1 MKRDRAMDWKKL
13 FRKSI
18 CLLAVLFLFGTTAG
32 QVFAGSI
39 SDAQLEK
46 EALKGQL
53 SEAQEL
59 IEALQSSEDDIQ
71 EKITQLD
78 GKLTEISGRISEL
91 ELLLTQKETEI
102 SSTQQELEIAR
113 ENVAGQYE
121 SMKVRIRFMYEN
133 SSGSYLETLL
143 SAKNL
148 SEFLNRAEYIYQ
160 ISKYD
165 REMLERYQ
173 ASVETVDQVETVLS
187 QEKEELTQMALQVQE
202 EQSAVSALLEEKEH
216 QLAQVGEELSEAQQL
231 TQIYEAEIQAQD
243 EIIAMIQ
250 AEEARKQEEKKQ
262 AEEKKRKEEEAKKA
276 TEEAKKKEEAEKN
289 QENAD
294 TDSSGEN
301 GSSNGSEGNSSNE
314 EDKNGSGGNSGSD
327 GSSSKEEG
335 SESAGEE
342 SSDEEES
349 KEPEYNGGAFTWP
362 CPSSTRVT
370 SDYGPRT
377 APTGGASSY
386 HRGIDIGAAYG
397 ADIVAAADGTVS
409 FAGYSNAAGNYVT
422 VSHGNGVYTVYMHC
436 SSLNVS
442 KGQGVSAGQVIAKVG
457 STGISTGN
465 HLHFGVS
472 LNGSYVNPW
481 DYLQ

>member
-1 MKRDRAMDWKKL
+1 MNRKKL
-13 FRKSI
+13 FRRGV
-18 CLLAVLFLFGTTAG
+18 CLLAALFLFGRTAG
-32 QVFAGSI
+32 QVLAGSI
-39 SDAQLEK
+39 SDAQQEK
-46 EALKGQL
+46 EALKDQL

-59 IEALQSSEDDIQ
+59 IEALRSSEDDIQ
-71 EKITQLD
+71 EKIAQLD
-78 GKLTEISGRISEL
+78 GKLTEIAERISEL

-102 SSTQQELEIAR
+102 SDTRQELDQAR
-113 ENVAGQYE
+113 EAAEGQYE

-143 SAKNL
+143 SAENL
-148 SEFLNRAEYIYQ
+148 AEFLNRADYIYQ

-165 REMLERYQ
+165 RKMLKQYQ
-173 ASVETVDQVETVLS
+173 DTVEAVGQMETILE
-187 QEKEELTQMALQVQE
+187 QEKEELAGLALKVQE
-202 EQSAVSALLEEKEH
+202 EQAAVSALLEEKEN
-216 QLAQVGEELSEAQQL
+216 QLAQVGEDISDAQQL
-231 TQIYEAEIQAQD
+231 TRIYEAEIQAQD
-243 EIIAMIQ
+243 ELIAMIQ
-250 AEEARKQEEKKQ
+250 AEEARKQEEQRKAQEQKK
-262 AEEKKRKEEEAKKA
+262 KEEEAKKA
-276 TEEAKKKEEAEKN
+276 AEAEKE
-289 QENAD
+289 QEAAGNE
-294 TDSSGEN
+294 GEN
-301 GSSNGSEGNSSNE
+301 SGMDGADGSGSGSE
-314 EDKNGSGGNSGSD
+314 DGSD
-327 GSSSKEEG
+327 GNGSANEG
-335 SESAGEE
+335 SDQNETNDSGSTGTDSPGEE
-342 SSDEEES
+342 
-349 KEPEYNGGAFTWP
+349 EPEEPGYNGGAFTWP

-386 HRGIDIGAAYG
+386 HRGIDIGAAFG

-442 KGQGVSAGQVIAKVG
+442 KGQSISAGQVIAKVG